1 MAEVENIEAQ
11 PESQQLEVTVEPTPA
26 VAPEA
31 KKPLTLADLRMG
43 YVVGIT
49 EDGNFVFDVVGKEQG
64 LLELLGLQKFAE
76 SKIKNVLDA
85 NQNQGDKLLFE
96 VAKTVGTLAQEV
108 SKLVNALKRPDNS
121 LKK

>member
-1 MAEVENIEAQ
+1 MPVETDETPVEVQE
-11 PESQQLEVTVEPTPA
+11 
-26 VAPEA
+26 EA
-31 KKPLTLADLRMG
+31 KPEQKALTLSDLRMG

-76 SKIKNVLDA
+76 AKIKNVLDA

-96 VAKTVGTLAQEV
+96 VGKTVGVLAQEV
-108 SKLVNALKRPDNS
+108 AKLVNTLKKPDNN

>member
-1 MAEVENIEAQ
+1 MPVETDETPVEVQE
-11 PESQQLEVTVEPTPA
+11 EVK
-26 VAPEA
+26 PEA
-31 KKPLTLADLRMG
+31 APAAKPLTLSDLRMG

-96 VAKTVGTLAQEV
+96 VGKTVGALAQEV
-108 SKLVNALKRPDNS
+108 AKLVNTLKKPDNS